1 MRCRGQ
7 EGVEH
12 VAEVVCGRA
21 RVHGSVLRRE
31 ESDTR
36 RFSKSGRGQT
46 VGGSMSQAAW
56 CDRHDGGHLA
66 AISLNAVEFL
76 TDG

>member
-7 EGVEH
+7 EGDEH
-12 VAEVVCGRA
+12 VAEVICGRA

-36 RFSKSGRGQT
+36 RFSKSGRGQMA
-46 VGGSMSQAAW
+46 GGSMSQVARR
-56 CDRHDGGHLA
+56 DRRDDGHLA

>member
-12 VAEVVCGRA
+12 MAEVVCGRA

-31 ESDTR
+31 EGDTR
-36 RFSKSGRGQT
+36 RFSKSGRGQKA
-46 VGGSMSQAAW
+46 GGSMLQVAW
-56 CDRHDGGHLA
+56 RDRRDGGHLA